1 MPGLELA
8 MVALE
13 VGELA
18 EARAG
23 VSRARALAEQME
35 ARILIPR
42 VLEVEA
48 EVAAVGGDAAAQERL
63 LHEALAKS
71 KRPGP
76 RGTRA
81 ACRSSSPV
89 DFALDLRDLR

>member
-1 MPGLELA
+1 
-8 MVALE
+8 
-13 VGELA
+13 
-18 EARAG
+18 
-23 VSRARALAEQME
+23 ME
-35 ARILIPR
+35 TRILIPR

-63 LHEALAKS
+63 LHEALAKFEAT
-71 KRPGP
+71 G
-76 RGTRA
+76 GTRA